1 MLLVLVCFT
10 CEPKVIPKRPSLLS
24 DTDFTEDDPKDSTL
38 VMDSKDNERWW
49 WKRWYYELNELTTTM
64 SHSSQ
69 LLSGRPP
76 QGAQMGQQPTIAIL
90 RDAYCC
96 GVEMN
101 TVRREAR
108 PAVQVDAA
116 AGGTALLPAAV
127 VVAATALLVLMLLLL
142 RLLALHALL
151 LLQLLLA
158 ALSYPGTIAAA
169 FTATATAPSPAG
181 ASILCAVSTMG
192 HQTT

>member
-10 CEPKVIPKRPSLLS
+10 WEPKVIPKRPSLPS
-24 DTDFTEDDPKDSTL
+24 DTEFTDDDPKDSTL

-69 LLSGRPP
+69 LLSWRPP
-76 QGAQMGQQPTIAIL
+76 QGAQRGQQPTI
-90 RDAYCC
+90 
-96 GVEMN
+96 
-101 TVRREAR
+101 RREAR

-127 VVAATALLVLMLLLL
+127 AVAATALLVLMLLLL

-158 ALSYPGTIAAA
+158 ALSHPGTTAAA

-181 ASILCAVSTMG
+181 ASVLCAVSTMG
-192 HQTT
+192 HNSAPTCILGNTVKSAP